1 MYLTVTV
8 SLMPSRSAFSSR
20 ERALRSRLHLLLNQ
34 AEDFLHGSP
43 VDMARRCGNPNCRCA
58 SNDEL
63 KHRSLCLG
71 QTRKGIS
78 STVYIP
84 RHLEAKVRSGVA
96 NFQQAQDL
104 LEELNVEARVR
115 LDKAK
120 TKKASKKSTTKKTSP
135 RKTAKKKTPRG
146 PS

>member
-1 MYLTVTV
+1 
-8 SLMPSRSAFSSR
+8 MPSHSAFSSR
-20 ERALRSRLHLLLNQ
+20 EREIRSRLHLLLNQ
-34 AEDFLHGSP
+34 TEDFLHGSP
-43 VDMARRCGNPNCRCA
+43 IDMARRCGNPNCRCA
-58 SNDEL
+58 SNDEF

-84 RHLEAKVRSGVA
+84 RHLEAKVRKGVA

-104 LEELNVEARVR
+104 LEELNVEARIR

-120 TKKASKKSTTKKTSP
+120 AKKISKKSSAKKTSAT
-135 RKTAKKKTPRG
+135 KTAKKKTPRR

>member
-1 MYLTVTV
+1 
-8 SLMPSRSAFSSR
+8 MPSRSAFSSR
-20 ERALRSRLHLLLNQ
+20 EREIRSKLHLLLNQ
-34 AEDFLHGSP
+34 TENFLHGSLI
-43 VDMARRCGNPNCRCA
+43 DMARRCGNPNCRCA
-58 SNDEL
+58 SNDEF

-71 QTRKGIS
+71 QTRKGVS

-84 RHLEAKVRSGVA
+84 RRLEAKVRKGAS

-104 LEELNVEARVR
+104 LEELNVEARIR

-120 TKKASKKSTTKKTSP
+120 AKKVSKKSSTRKASL
-135 RKTAKKKTPRG
+135 RKTVKKKTPRR